1 MAYRNRRQ
9 STRTQRKWYVDRISI
24 LKWFLILMFA
34 VILGRLFELQVLNH
48 EEYSSYA
55 QQRMQNKII
64 DARRGRILLKDG
76 KDDFFEL
83 ANNVSLE
90 LLFAD
95 PFLIND
101 EIKRKAE
108 MQAKDP
114 ERAARLSAPSPPEV
128 ARMIA
133 PLLFQMVSE
142 QSTACD
148 QDSLC
153 INQALDEAFFSTKR
167 YLQQEE
173 FKKQKELNPD
183 FEIPTRSFTSEEELL
198 QEYISDLTLSLSKTE
213 RDFVILKT
221 ELGSEIID
229 QVNQLQ
235 LPGIGTSTSSVWA
248 NPQLV
253 SDTESIAQTL
263 TPILEIP
270 TEDMIFLLK
279 PRPNR
284 YVKIMNRIDFET
296 AEKIRALDIT
306 GLGFYDEHWRNYAE
320 QEGRPFAP
328 QLIGFLDNS
337 FNPVYGIEKSMDET
351 LAGQKGH
358 IRGEVDLRG
367 RTLTARSSYIEA
379 AINGTDLVMTI
390 DQVIQNKVEELLEQQ
405 VKASQ
410 AMSGQ
415 VIVQD
420 PSTGRIIAM
429 AMYPGFNP
437 NQPGQAYER
446 EEIFLNEEQIESL
459 EVLENKDETLYY
471 LYLNPG
477 YKIQIFKQGEKYFK
491 YANTEG
497 IRVYRNSVVSDI
509 YEPGSVFKAIVM
521 AAAIDAG
528 EITPSDIFQDDAPL
542 KVDCHMVGPSD
553 NRYEKCDYTIKN
565 STNQYYGLVTMTQIL
580 EKSLNTGMAF
590 IAKKLGKSLLYDYLK
605 NFGFGEKTFIELPDE
620 SNGKLPHYRNWIS
633 ESDMIT
639 KAFGQGVATTPIQ
652 VINALS
658 AVVNGGLL
666 MQPTLIEG
674 YLDQEGEF
682 IEQEPNIVR
691 RVITQSSSEIMK
703 SVLVS
708 SVNRGVASPGAVP
721 GYKIGGKTGTSQIAT
736 RGLYEKGEGSTIAG
750 FAGFAPYEDPRFVVL
765 VKIDRPRTSPWGATN
780 AAPLFQK
787 IAAFMLNYMQIP
799 PDDVEQ

>member
-9 STRTQRKWYVDRISI
+9 TGRTKRKWFIDRISI

-34 VILGRLFELQVLNH
+34 VILGRLFELQVLNY

-55 QQRMQNKII
+55 QQRMQDKII

-76 KDDFFEL
+76 ENDFFEL

-95 PFLIND
+95 PFLISD

-108 MQAKDP
+108 TQAKDP
-114 ERAARLSAPSPPEV
+114 SRAARMYAPSPSEV
-128 ARMIA
+128 ARLVSPI
-133 PLLFQMVSE
+133 LFNMVKE
-142 QSTACD
+142 QSTSCD
-148 QDSLC
+148 EEVLC

-173 FKKQKELNPD
+173 FKKQKELNIE
-183 FEIPTRSFTSEEELL
+183 FEIPDLPFKSEEALL
-198 QEYISDLTLSLSKTE
+198 QEYIGDLTLSLAKTE

-221 ELGSEIID
+221 ELGADTVEQIS
-229 QVNQLQ
+229 QLQ
-235 LPGIGTSTSSVWA
+235 LPGIGTSTSSVYA
-248 NPQLV
+248 NPQQI
-253 SDTESIAQTL
+253 SDIESIAQTL
-263 TPILEIP
+263 VPLLEIP
-270 TEDMIFLLK
+270 VEDLIYLLS
-279 PRPNR
+279 PRSNR

-296 AEKIRALDIT
+296 AEKIRALNIS

-320 QEGRPFAP
+320 QEGHPFAP

-337 FNPVYGIEKSMDET
+337 FNPVYGIEKSMDEI

-379 AINGTDLVMTI
+379 AINGTDMVLTI
-390 DQVIQNKVEELLEQQ
+390 DQVIQNKVEELLENQ
-405 VKASQ
+405 VKASR
-410 AMSGQ
+410 AVSGQ
-415 VIVQD
+415 VIVQE

-437 NQPGQAYER
+437 NQPGQAYEK
-446 EEIFLNEEQIESL
+446 EEIELNEEQIESL
-459 EVLENKDETLYY
+459 EAIENKDETLYY

-477 YKIQIFKQGEKYFK
+477 YKIRIFKQGDKYFK
-491 YANTEG
+491 YENTEG

-509 YEPGSVFKAIVM
+509 FEPGSVFKAIVM
-521 AAAIDAG
+521 AAALDAG
-528 EITPSDIFQDDAPL
+528 EIRPSDIFHDDAPL
-542 KVDCHMVGPSD
+542 KVDCHMVGSGD
-553 NRYEKCDYTIKN
+553 NRREKCDYTIKN
-565 STNQYYGLVTMTQIL
+565 STNQYYGMVTMTQIL
-580 EKSLNTGMAF
+580 EKSLNTGMAH
-590 IAKKLGKSLLYDYLK
+590 IAKMLGKSLLYDYLK

-620 SNGKLPHYRNWIS
+620 STGKLPHYRNWVS

-658 AVVNGGLL
+658 AVINGGLL
-666 MQPTLIEG
+666 MQPTLVEG
-674 YLDQEGEF
+674 QLDREGEF
-682 IEQEPNIVR
+682 IEQEPKIVR
-691 RVITQSSSEIMK
+691 RVITESSSEIMK
-703 SVLVS
+703 SILIS
-708 SVNRGVASPGAVP
+708 SVKRGVAEPAAVE

-799 PDDVEQ
+799 PDDLEE

>member
-1 MAYRNRRQ
+1 MAYRYQRQ
-9 STRTQRKWYVDRISI
+9 SVRAPKRWYIDRISI

-34 VILGRLFELQVLNH
+34 VILGRLFELQVLNY

-76 KDDFFEL
+76 ENEYFEL

-95 PFLIND
+95 PYLITD

-108 MQAKDP
+108 MQVKDP
-114 ERAARLSAPSPPEV
+114 ARAARTYAPTPSEV
-128 ARMIA
+128 ARLIA
-133 PLLFQMVSE
+133 PILFNMVKE
-142 QSTACD
+142 NSTSCD
-148 QDSLC
+148 QEALC
-153 INQALDEAFFSTKR
+153 VSQALDEAFFSRKR

-173 FKKQKELNPD
+173 IKKQKELNPD
-183 FEIPTRSFTSEEELL
+183 FEIPTLEFKPEEALL
-198 QEYISDLTLSLSKTE
+198 QEYIGDLTLSLSKTE
-213 RDFVILKT
+213 RDYVVLKA
-221 ELGSEIID
+221 ELGADIVEQIA
-229 QVNQLQ
+229 QLQ
-235 LPGIGTSTSSVWA
+235 LTGIGTSTTTVYA

-253 SDTESIAQTL
+253 VDVESLAQTL
-263 TPILEIP
+263 SPLLEIP
-270 TEDMIFLLK
+270 LDDLVYLLS

-284 YVKIMNRIDFET
+284 YVKILNRIDFET
-296 AEKIRALDIT
+296 AEKIRELNIT

-320 QEGRPFAP
+320 QEGNPFAP

-379 AINGTDLVMTI
+379 AINGSDIVLTV
-390 DQVIQNKVEELLEQQ
+390 DQVIQNKVEELLEDQ
-405 VKASQ
+405 VKASR
-410 AMSGQ
+410 AVSGQ
-415 VIVQD
+415 VIVQE
-420 PSTGRIIAM
+420 PSTGRILAM

-437 NQPGQAYER
+437 NQPGQAYEK
-446 EEIFLNEEQIESL
+446 EEIDLSPEQIDSL
-459 EVLENKDETLYY
+459 EVIENKDETLYY
-471 LYLNPG
+471 LYLNTG
-477 YKIQIFKQGEKYFK
+477 YKIRIFKQGDRYLK

-509 YEPGSVFKAIVM
+509 YEPGSVFKAIIM
-521 AAAIDAG
+521 AAALDAG
-528 EITPSDIFQDDAPL
+528 EIRPSDIFNDDAPL
-542 KVDCHMVGPSD
+542 KVDCHMVGSGE
-553 NRYEKCDYTIKN
+553 NRHEKCDYTIKN
-565 STNQYYGLVTMTQIL
+565 STNKYYGLVTMTQIL
-580 EKSLNTGMAF
+580 EQSLNTGMAF

-620 SNGKLPHYRNWIS
+620 HNGKLPHYRNWVS

-652 VINALS
+652 VINAIS

-666 MQPTLIEG
+666 MQPTLVEG
-674 YLDQEGEF
+674 YLDRDGEF
-682 IEQEPNIVR
+682 LEQEPKIVR
-691 RVITQSSSEIMK
+691 RVITENSSEIMK
-703 SVLVS
+703 SVLIS
-708 SVNRGVASPGAVP
+708 SVKRGVANPAAVE

-736 RGLYEKGEGSTIAG
+736 RGLYEKGEGSTVAG

-765 VKIDRPRTSPWGATN
+765 VKIDRPRTSPWGSTN

-787 IAAFMLNYMQIP
+787 LASFMLNYMQIP
-799 PDDVEQ
+799 PDDLEE